1 MKRINEFGQGGEDEE
16 GPVVNG
22 EQDRKDPEVVEKE
35 GESLS
40 VSAGGGTTSAHSS
53 ATHVQPEDGKVTK
66 RQIK

>member
-1 MKRINEFGQGGEDEE
+1 MKRINEFGQGGEDE

-22 EQDRKDPEVVEKE
+22 EQDRKDLEVVEEKG

-40 VSAGGGTTSAHSS
+40 VSAGGTTSAHSS
-53 ATHVQPEDGKVTK
+53 ATRVQPENVKVTK